1 MVLCSNNILFN
12 FTILCVY
19 CSRQALSVMLML
31 LISNLVGSES
41 DGKRTGRGRC
51 HQLLTT
57 IKLRR
62 QQQRCAQVRAAT

>member
-19 CSRQALSVMLML
+19 CLSVMLML

>member
-19 CSRQALSVMLML
+19 AGLSVMLML